1 MIDVLVRTAKQED
14 FKTIYCLVQEA
25 FLSAAHS
32 DGQEQEL
39 VKRIWG
45 SSDYLSDLSLVAE
58 INGEIVGYLLL
69 SKVKIATAVAL
80 ALAPL
85 AVRPDVQ
92 KMGVGTRL
100 ITVAHQRA
108 RQAGYQAILV
118 LGDDRYYSAFG
129 YQSAIEK
136 GIVPPFDVPAPY
148 FMIYELTTEPATLQ
162 GVVQYPPE
170 FGI

>member
-25 FLSAAHS
+25 FLSATHS

-39 VKRIWG
+39 VKRIWE

-92 KMGVGTRL
+92 KMGGWNSPNNSSSSTGTTGWL
-100 ITVAHQRA
+100 S
-108 RQAGYQAILV
+108 GNPC
-118 LGDDRYYSAFG
+118 LGR
-129 YQSAIEK
+129 
-136 GIVPPFDVPAPY
+136 
-148 FMIYELTTEPATLQ
+148 
-162 GVVQYPPE
+162 
-170 FGI
+170 